1 MNILV
6 VEDKENVRNYI
17 IDLLEQLGHS
27 VDTAV
32 NGLDGFEKAQQGH
45 YHLYIIDHLMPLMNG
60 VVLTK
65 NLKKNIHCKNT
76 PIIFMTTQNKK
87 NLKTLNEFSLFDDV
101 LSKPINIKDFALS
114 VSQFTNN
121 AIIKAS

>member
-17 IDLLEQLGHS
+17 TDLLEQLGHN

-32 NGLDGFEKAQQGH
+32 NGLDGFEKAQKGH
-45 YHLYIIDHLMPLMNG
+45 YCLYIIDHLMPLMNG

-76 PIIFMTTQNKK
+76 PIIFMTTQGKESIK
-87 NLKTLNEFSLFDDV
+87 SLDEFSLFADV
-101 LSKPINIKDFALS
+101 LSKPINNHDFILTIS
-114 VSQFTNN
+114 TFTHDT
-121 AIIKAS
+121 AIQAC